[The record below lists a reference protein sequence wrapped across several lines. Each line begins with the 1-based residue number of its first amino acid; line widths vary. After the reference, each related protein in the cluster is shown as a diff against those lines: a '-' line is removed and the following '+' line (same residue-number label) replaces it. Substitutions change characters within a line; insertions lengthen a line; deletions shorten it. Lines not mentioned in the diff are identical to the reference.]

1 MEIVFQQ
8 HDAPVS
14 DSMRRRAE
22 QALRKVARRASRV
35 VDGVIRFQQ
44 DGATRRVELTLHAG
58 GGRRYVASA
67 ESRYFGSALS
77 DAARKL
83 ATQVDHSK
91 RTPKARARAR
101 KVSRGRPSRSP

>member
-1 MEIVFQQ
+1 MEIVFQN

-14 DSMRRRAE
+14 DNMRRRAE

-35 VDGVIRFQQ
+35 VNGVIRFQQ
-44 DGATRRVELTLHAG
+44 DGATRRVELTMHAG

-67 ESRYFGSALS
+67 ESRFFGSALA
-77 DAARKL
+77 DAARRL

-91 RTPKARARAR
+91 RTPRARAR
-101 KVSRGRPSRSP
+101 KLSRGRAPRAR